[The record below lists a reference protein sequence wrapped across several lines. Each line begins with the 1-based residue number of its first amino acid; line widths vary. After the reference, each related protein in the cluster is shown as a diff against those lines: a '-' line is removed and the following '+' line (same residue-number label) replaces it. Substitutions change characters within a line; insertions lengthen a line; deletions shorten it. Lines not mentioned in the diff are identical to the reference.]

1 MKKKLVLASEV
12 IIGVFFLLLLV
23 MVMFAAYAKGEKVEL
38 PAVIGILFVISLILA
53 VAVLAIEFI
62 LEIWE
67 RWKEDGIRSVLRI
80 PVETIIY
87 IVVFMGCDF
96 LLSKE
101 VRRIRGYIGYG
112 IILTITM
119 TVTSY
124 WKRVGR
130 EKAQR

>member
-96 LLSKE
+96 LISKE
-101 VRRIRGYIGYG
+101 VGRIRGYIGYG